1 MSKSDARRWLPLALF
16 VSGLSSTPA
25 LGQGD
30 PGNELRQAQ
39 ADVERLKQELAEMR
53 QQYDARLAALEQ
65 KLSGIAA
72 GAPAPLPAQPAPAE
86 PAAVPAPAQSTSLGA
101 KVFNPDIAVI
111 GNFLGA
117 AGDNPNSTLPTFGLN
132 EVETS
137 LQAIVDPYAR
147 ADFFLS
153 AGPEG
158 LEIEEGFVTFNT
170 LPGDFLLKVGKM
182 RAQFGKVN
190 TMHVHTLPWTDRPL
204 VTENLVGGDEGI
216 SDSGLSLS
224 RLIHNPFVF
233 LEATGEA
240 YYASDEVFQSS
251 ERSRLAYV
259 GRLRAYRDLT
269 EGTNL
274 DVGASFAYG
283 PDGTSTLALLGA
295 DLRKRLF
302 GFDATFR
309 YRPLQRAIYRRFQ
322 ARTEFVWSQPRGT
335 GSDEDT
341 AMGFYGSAEY
351 QFARRW
357 FAGVRFD
364 RSAQFF
370 DPSIVDKGG
379 SVFVTYWPSEFN
391 QVRGQYR
398 RTNYGD
404 GVRANE
410 FLFQFLFSIGA
421 HGAHVF

>member
-1 MSKSDARRWLPLALF
+1 METMRGVRVVALAL
-16 VSGLSSTPA
+16 VIGGAMTPA
-25 LGQGD
+25 TAGAQTAPAAD
-30 PGNELRQAQ
+30 QQLREAQ
-39 ADVERLKQELAEMR
+39 AEVARLKQELDAMR
-53 QQYDARLAALEQ
+53 AQYDARLTALEQ
-65 KLSGIAA
+65 RLAAIAA
-72 GAPAPLPAQPAPAE
+72 TPVESAPPPAVAPAPTA
-86 PAAVPAPAQSTSLGA
+86 SSS

-117 AGDNPNSTLPTFGLN
+117 TGTNANSTQPTFGLN

-158 LEIEEGFVTFNT
+158 LEVEEGFATFNA
-170 LPGDFLLKVGKM
+170 LPGGLLLKVGKL

-190 TMHVHTLPWTDRPL
+190 TLHTHALPWTDRPL
-204 VTENLVGGDEGI
+204 VTRNLVGGDEGI
-216 SDSGLSLS
+216 SESGVSIS
-224 RLIHNPFVF
+224 RLLNNSFMF

-240 YYASDEVFQSS
+240 YYGTSAVFNST
-251 ERSRLAYV
+251 ERSKLAYV

-274 DVGASFAYG
+274 DLGGSFAYG
-283 PDGTSTLALLGA
+283 PSAQPEVSIPEAAYST
-295 DLRKRLF
+295 RLI

-309 YRPLQRAIYRRFQ
+309 YRPLRRAIYKRFQ
-322 ARTEFVWSQPRGT
+322 ARTELVWSQPR
-335 GSDEDT
+335 SDGAGGET
-341 AMGFYGSAEY
+341 AFGFYGGADY

-357 FAGVRFD
+357 YAGGRYDRAAHPFD
-364 RSAQFF
+364 AAL
-370 DPSIVDKGG
+370 VDNGG
-379 SVFVTYWPSEFN
+379 SFYLTYWPSEFS

-404 GVRANE
+404 GVKANE